1 MKRYVVSLIAIRRFA
16 VSVIAFLPL
25 WSYAQGETIDD
36 VLQHVPM
43 ATTLALR
50 TCGVKSQ
57 SDSWAEFLASTGA
70 SYVLAAGVAYSLKH
84 SVHEWRPDDSDQK
97 SFPSGHAT
105 FAFAGATALR
115 HEYGHLSPWVTVGG
129 YGLATLVAADRVR
142 RDRHYVHDV
151 CAGAA
156 IGWLSTELTYYIK
169 KKYIKSDHVDV
180 AFTGQSLS
188 LTLCW

>member
-1 MKRYVVSLIAIRRFA
+1 MKRYGVSLAAIRRFS
-16 VSVIAFLPL
+16 VSVMAFLPL

-84 SVHEWRPDDSDQK
+84 SVREWRPDDSDQK

>member
-1 MKRYVVSLIAIRRFA
+1 MRNGISRVAKRHIAVVVMACCSLAA
-16 VSVIAFLPL
+16 S
-25 WSYAQGETIDD
+25 AQGEAIDD
-36 VLQHVPM
+36 VMQHVPM
-43 ATTLALR
+43 ATTYLLR

-57 SDSWAEFLASTGA
+57 SDTWVEFMASTGA
-70 SYVLAAGVAYSLKH
+70 SYVLAAGVAYGLKH
-84 SVHEWRPDDSDQK
+84 SVKEWCPDDSDQR

-115 HEYGHLSPWVTVGG
+115 HEYGHLSPWVTIGG

-142 RDRHYVHDV
+142 RDRHYTHDV

-169 KKYIKSDHVDV
+169 KKYIKSDRVDV

-188 LTLCW
+188 LAIRW

>member
-1 MKRYVVSLIAIRRFA
+1 MKRYGVSQAAIRRFA
-16 VSVIAFLPL
+16 MTIMAFLSL
-25 WSYAQGETIDD
+25 SSYGQGEAIDD

-50 TCGVKSQ
+50 TSGVKSQ
-57 SDSWAEFLASTGA
+57 SDTWAEFLVSTGT
-70 SYVLAAGVAYSLKH
+70 SYVLAAGTAYGLKH
-84 SVHEWRPDDSDQK
+84 TVHEWRPDDSDQR

-142 RDRHYVHDV
+142 RDRHYTHDV

-169 KKYIKSDHVDV
+169 KKYIKNGHLDV
-180 AFTGQSLS
+180 TFTGQSLS
-188 LTLCW
+188 LALRW

>member
-1 MKRYVVSLIAIRRFA
+1 MKRYVVSLAAIRRFS
-16 VSVIAFLPL
+16 VSVMAFLPL

-97 SFPSGHAT
+97 SSPAGHAT

>member
-16 VSVIAFLPL
+16 VSVMAFLPL

-70 SYVLAAGVAYSLKH
+70 SYVLAAGVAYGLKH

-142 RDRHYVHDV
+142 RDRHYTHDV
-151 CAGAA
+151 FAGAA

>member
-1 MKRYVVSLIAIRRFA
+1 MKRYGVSLTAIRRFA
-16 VSVIAFLPL
+16 VSVMAFLPL
-25 WSYAQGETIDD
+25 WSYAQGEAIDD
-36 VLQHVPM
+36 VLQHMPM

-57 SDSWAEFLASTGA
+57 SDTWAEFLASTGA

-115 HEYGHLSPWVTVGG
+115 HEYGHLSPWITVGG

-142 RDRHYVHDV
+142 RDRHYTHDV

>member
-1 MKRYVVSLIAIRRFA
+1 MRNGISRVAKRHIAVVVMACCSLAA
-16 VSVIAFLPL
+16 S
-25 WSYAQGETIDD
+25 AQGEAIDD
-36 VLQHVPM
+36 VMQHVPM
-43 ATTLALR
+43 ATTYLLR

-57 SDSWAEFLASTGA
+57 SDTWVEFMASTG
-70 SYVLAAGVAYSLKH
+70 
-84 SVHEWRPDDSDQK
+84 
-97 SFPSGHAT
+97 AT

-115 HEYGHLSPWVTVGG
+115 HEYGHLSPWVTIGG

-142 RDRHYVHDV
+142 RDRHYTHDV

-169 KKYIKSDHVDV
+169 KKYIKSDRVDV

-188 LTLCW
+188 LAIRW

>member
-1 MKRYVVSLIAIRRFA
+1 MRQYGVSLPAIRRFA
-16 VSVIAFLPL
+16 VSVMAFLPL
-25 WSYAQGETIDD
+25 WTYAQGDAIDD

-43 ATTLALR
+43 AATLTLR

-57 SDSWAEFLASTGA
+57 SDTWAEFLASAGA
-70 SYVLAAGVAYSLKH
+70 SYVLSAGVAYGLKH
-84 SVHEWRPDDSDQK
+84 SIHEWRPDDSDQK
-97 SFPSGHAT
+97 SFPSGHTT
-105 FAFAGATALR
+105 FAFAGATTLR
-115 HEYGHLSPWVTVGG
+115 HEYGHLSPWVTIGG

-142 RDRHYVHDV
+142 RDRHYTHDV

-156 IGWLSTELTYYIK
+156 IGWLGTELTYYIK

-188 LTLCW
+188 LCLRW

>member
-1 MKRYVVSLIAIRRFA
+1 MKRYGVSLTAIRRFA
-16 VSVIAFLPL
+16 VSVMAFLPL
-25 WSYAQGETIDD
+25 WSYAQGEAIDD
-36 VLQHVPM
+36 VLQHMPM

-57 SDSWAEFLASTGA
+57 SDTWAEFLASTGA

-84 SVHEWRPDDSDQK
+84 SVHEWRPDDSDQR
-97 SFPSGHAT
+97 SFPSGHAMY
-105 FAFAGATALR
+105 AFAGATTLR
-115 HEYGHLSPWVTVGG
+115 HEYGHLSPWVSIGG

-156 IGWLSTELTYYIK
+156 IGLLGTELTYYLK
-169 KKYIKSDHVDV
+169 KKYIKSKILDV
-180 AFTGQSLS
+180 SFTGQTFSLYVA
-188 LTLCW
+188 L